1 MSDKG
6 IPVRV
11 IYTDLS
17 RDIAKLPIDSINK
30 IMEGVETKQSIT
42 LGNREVLE
50 VHIIS
55 RFSYESCR
63 KVEAGDKDSYNIL
76 YTKEE

>member
-17 RDIAKLPIDSINK
+17 RDLVKLPIDSINK
-30 IMEGVETKQSIT
+30 IMEGVATKQSIT

-55 RFSYESCR
+55 RFSYESCKR
-63 KVEAGDKDSYNIL
+63 IEIGNKDSYNIL